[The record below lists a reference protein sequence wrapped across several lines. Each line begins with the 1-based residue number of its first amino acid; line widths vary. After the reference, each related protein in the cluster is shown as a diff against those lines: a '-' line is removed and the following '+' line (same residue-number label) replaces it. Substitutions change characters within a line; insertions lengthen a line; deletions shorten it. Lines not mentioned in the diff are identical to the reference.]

1 VIDDGERL
9 LRRAN
14 LAARGAQSF
23 ERLRRSHLV
32 DKMAVDVEQTGAVGL
47 LVNQMIVPDLV
58 VQGRRFGHFCCPDR
72 CFGALWAACNRRA
85 FYSLNFRGK
94 VS

>member
-14 LAARGAQSF
+14 LAARVAQSF
-23 ERLRRSHLV
+23 ERLRRSDLM
-32 DKMAVDVEQTGAVGL
+32 DKMAVDIEQAGAVGL
-47 LVNQMIVPDLV
+47 LVNQMVVPDLV
-58 VQGRRFGHFCCPDR
+58 VQGRRFRHVRCPI
-72 CFGALWAACNRRA
+72 CVSGIWAAGSTGGLFTRLT
-85 FYSLNFRGK
+85 FSGK